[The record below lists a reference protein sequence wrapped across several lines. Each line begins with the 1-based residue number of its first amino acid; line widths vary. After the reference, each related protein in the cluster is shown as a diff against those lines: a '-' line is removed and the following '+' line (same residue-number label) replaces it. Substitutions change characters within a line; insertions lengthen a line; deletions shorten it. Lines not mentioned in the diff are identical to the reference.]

1 VAASGG
7 EGGAFRFARTVLRPF
22 VAVTTRHEW
31 HGLRHVPRS
40 GGCVVVANHL
50 SYFDPL
56 IVAQFL
62 DAAGRAPRFLG
73 KANLFELPV
82 LGALLAN
89 AGQIPVYRNTVDAA
103 KALDAAIAAVHDGQC
118 VVIYPEGTLTGSA
131 DLWPTKGKTGAARV
145 GLATGCPVVPVAHWG
160 AQHILGSGQKVP
172 RLLPPRTIQVR
183 AGGPIDLTPYRRGPA
198 TPEAL
203 PAATAEI
210 MDSIVALLAQ
220 IRSTNAPPRGGV
232 GEQSPHRDGVS

>member
-1 VAASGG
+1 
-7 EGGAFRFARTVLRPF
+7 
-22 VAVTTRHEW
+22 
-31 HGLRHVPRS
+31 
-40 GGCVVVANHL
+40 VVANHL

-82 LGALLAN
+82 LGTLLTN

-118 VVIYPEGTLTGSA
+118 VVIYPEGTLTGTG

-160 AQHILGSGQKVP
+160 AQHILGGGQKVP
-172 RLLPPRTIQVR
+172 RLLPPRTVYVR
-183 AGGPIDLTPYRRGPA
+183 AGEPLDLAAFRGGEPTPKVLR
-198 TPEAL
+198 
-203 PAATAEI
+203 AATAAI
-210 MDSIVALLAQ
+210 MDSIVMQLAQ
-220 IRSTNAPPRGGV
+220 IRRTNAPPHGGV
-232 GEQSPHRDGVS
+232 GEQAPHRDGVN